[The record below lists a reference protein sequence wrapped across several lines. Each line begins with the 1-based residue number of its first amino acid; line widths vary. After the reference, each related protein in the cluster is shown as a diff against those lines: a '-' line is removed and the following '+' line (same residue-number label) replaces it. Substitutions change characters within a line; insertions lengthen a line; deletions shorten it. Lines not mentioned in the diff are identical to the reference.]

1 MNSATSPEPPA
12 TRDLLLDCVERLM
25 VEKGYAAVTYRAV
38 ARAAGVTGGLVQ
50 YYFPTIDDLLVASVR
65 RSFERN
71 IGKLEQALRSGAD
84 RPLTRLWEYSHDEAS
99 AALINE
105 YMALGNHRESVR
117 AVVAE
122 VTDRVRT
129 AQLATLGKR
138 FGRDNDDAPS
148 PEALLF
154 LITGVPKLLQLEE
167 GLGVTRGHADVE
179 RLFAAFL
186 QRLET
191 EARNA

>member
-1 MNSATSPEPPA
+1 MSRTTGSESSA
-12 TRDLLLDCVERLM
+12 TRDLLLDRVERLM
-25 VEKGYAAVTYRAV
+25 VEKGYAAVSYRAV

-71 IGKLEQALRSGAD
+71 IGRLEQALRTSGD
-84 RPLTRLWEYSHDEAS
+84 RPLTRLWEYSHDEAN

-117 AVVAE
+117 AVVAD
-122 VTDRVRT
+122 VTERVRV
-129 AQLATLGKR
+129 AQLAAIRAR
-138 FGRDNDDAPS
+138 FADRGDRIPS
-148 PEALLF
+148 AEALLF

-167 GLGVTRGHADVE
+167 GLGVTLGHADVE
-179 RLFAAFL
+179 RLFANYL
-186 QRLET
+186 ERLES
-191 EARNA
+191 EALDP

>member
-1 MNSATSPEPPA
+1 MSRPSRSEPSA

-25 VEKGYAAVTYRAV
+25 VEKGYAGVTYRAV

-71 IGKLEQALRSGAD
+71 STRLEQILCTETED
-84 RPLTRLWEYSHDEAS
+84 LLTRLWKYSHDEAS

-117 AVVAE
+117 VVLAE
-122 VTDRVRT
+122 VTDRVRAT
-129 AQLATLGKR
+129 QLAALER
-138 FGRDNDDAPS
+138 FGHGSEGSPS

-167 GLGVTRGHADVE
+167 GLGVTGGHAEVE
-179 RLFAAFL
+179 RLFAGYL
-186 QRLET
+186 KRLET
-191 EARNA
+191 EARDT

>member
-1 MNSATSPEPPA
+1 
-12 TRDLLLDCVERLM
+12 M

-84 RPLTRLWEYSHDEAS
+84 RPLTLLWEYSHDEAS

-138 FGRDNDDAPS
+138 FGRDNEDAPS